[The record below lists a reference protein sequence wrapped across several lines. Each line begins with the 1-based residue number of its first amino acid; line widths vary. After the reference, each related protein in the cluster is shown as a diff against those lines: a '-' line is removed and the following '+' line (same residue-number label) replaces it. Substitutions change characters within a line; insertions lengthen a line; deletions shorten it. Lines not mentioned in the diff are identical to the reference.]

1 MSSGN
6 NNVNTKLDFDESNPK
21 PASVYLGSLKEFF
34 KETAPN
40 ATVEQQSRLNNL
52 LLSMIQMNHNIFKN
66 QQEATFRKVENMKDA
81 VKKFEEKT
89 EEIKREILQG
99 PREAIHEELTELLKK
114 RHELQDQLSDMK
126 AACSSLD
133 QKMKDEMVNHQEDM
147 EKKAKAHRAEMVE
160 MAAKISELQEKLSS

>member
-52 LLSMIQMNHNIFKN
+52 LLSMIQMNHSMFQTRKLDSFLIFRYL
-66 QQEATFRKVENMKDA
+66 QRPA
-81 VKKFEEKT
+81 KFEEKT
-89 EEIKREILQG
+89 EEIKKEILQG
-99 PREAIHEELTELLKK
+99 PSEAIHEELTELLKK

-133 QKMKDEMVNHQEDM
+133 QKMRDEMVNHQEDM